1 MTHVILLDR
10 YLDQYGNDQYA
21 ISDFGTLAYCRG
33 RKTHDGTTFPAAK
46 PNYVAG
52 TSEPKTMNGPSG
64 SSDDGRIVELTVA
77 AIAGSG
83 S

>member
-10 YLDQYGNDQYA
+10 YLNQYGNDQYA
-21 ISDFGTLAYCRG
+21 ISDFGTPAYCRG

-46 PNYVAG
+46 SNYVVGPTEA
-52 TSEPKTMNGPSG
+52 KTMNGPSG
-64 SSDDGRIVELTVA
+64 SSDVGRIVELTV
-77 AIAGSG
+77 IAGGG